1 MFLFFLII
9 STTLWLLLKLSHEYT
24 ATIVYPVTL
33 VNLPENRMVS
43 YGTKLELN
51 LRVKAY
57 GYNLIRYKLFR
68 YYNPIQLSAEKVGV
82 TNGKHYIV
90 VSNRQ
95 GQISSQLNSELVL
108 LGFSPDTLFFKLSP
122 VITKEVYVEPKIK
135 ITFVSQHM
143 QAGKIKVT
151 PEKVSLKGP
160 SSVLD
165 TINKLYTYP
174 ITFQRVSDNIETVAD
189 VAAVEGVAVFPRKVK
204 ISVPVD
210 KFTET
215 RLNVPVECINIPQGY
230 EVKFSPDEV
239 VIVCNVTVSK
249 YYILRPEHFRVVC
262 DYSELMAN
270 NTSRTRVSVERY
282 PDFVGRVQ
290 VEPRYV
296 DFVIIKK

>member
-33 VNLPENRMVS
+33 VNLPESGMVS
-43 YGTKLELN
+43 SGTKLELN

-57 GYNLIRYKLFR
+57 GYNLIRYKLFK
-68 YYNPIQLSAEKVGV
+68 YYNPIQLSAEKVGL
-82 TNGKHYIV
+82 TNGKHYVV

-95 GQISSQLNSELVL
+95 GHISSQLNSELAL
-108 LGFSPDTLFFKLSP
+108 IGFSPDTLFFTLSP
-122 VITKEVYVEPKIK
+122 VVTKEVYVEPKINL
-135 ITFVSQHM
+135 TFVSQHM
-143 QAGKIKVT
+143 QAGKIKVI
-151 PEKVSLKGP
+151 PEKVTLKGP

-165 TINKLYTYP
+165 TINNLSTHP
-174 ITFQRVSDNIETVAD
+174 LSFQKVSDNIETVAD
-189 VAAVEGVAVFPRKVK
+189 VVAIEGVTISPRKVK
-204 ISVPVD
+204 ITIPVD

-215 RLNVPVECINIPQGY
+215 RLKVPVECINTPQGY

-239 VIVCNVTVSK
+239 TIVCNVTVSK
-249 YYILRPEHFRVVC
+249 YYVLRPEHFRVVC
-262 DYSELMAN
+262 DYSELVAS
-270 NTSRTRVSVERY
+270 NTSKTRVSVERY

-296 DFVIIKK
+296 DFVILKK